1 MTFELTATPEAL
13 LAERDRLDD
22 LLQTSEDW
30 RALVQLQA
38 RSTRGE
44 MLSAVDAFGLD
55 ESLRDALAENPFY
68 LRRCA
73 VVAEL
78 TRRRTAGDAEP
89 PAAAENTS
97 AAVPAIEDLTRI
109 RGIDASLALRLR
121 GLGVSTF
128 EHIVRWTAADVR
140 SVSATLGL
148 GRRISAEN
156 WIEQA
161 ALLARENPRR
171 FIARTAP
178 AAAASAP
185 KVSTSPGTTATASA
199 PSPISAFDHPA
210 IVAPPL
216 PLRPL
221 AYALAEAEHP
231 QAKVPN
237 PIYEPAPTSSVA
249 APGADAAA
257 RATGTARQTLAIQ
270 PLVALQAVEDAAE
283 ALIASAEIAALPR
296 PSPSIP
302 ARASARPQAEPQIG
316 FTSPDIAPH
325 HRLTLRRG
333 IEEASVEI
341 VRLQAPEPPPLPA
354 KALLIAHDGASQ
366 NQKVHHA
373 PGPIG
378 RFLKSLTGN

>member
-13 LAERDRLDD
+13 LAERDRLDA

-44 MLSAVDAFGLD
+44 MLSAVDANGLV
-55 ESLRDALAENPFY
+55 ETLRAALAENPFY
-68 LRRCA
+68 QRRCA

-78 TRRRTAGDAEP
+78 TRRSTLSDAELTG
-89 PAAAENTS
+89 AAENAGT
-97 AAVPAIEDLTRI
+97 AAQAPDDLTRI
-109 RGIDASLALRLR
+109 HGIDANLALRLR

-128 EHIVRWTAADVR
+128 EHIVHWMAADVR
-140 SVSATLGL
+140 LVSATLGL

-161 ALLARENPRR
+161 ALLARENPGR

-178 AAAASAP
+178 AAAASSP
-185 KVSTSPGTTATASA
+185 KVSTSPATTATASA
-199 PSPISAFDHPA
+199 PPPIAGFDHPA
-210 IVAPPL
+210 FGAPPL

-237 PIYEPAPTSSVA
+237 PIYEPAPTSSVT

-257 RATGTARQTLAIQ
+257 SASGTARQTLAIQ

-283 ALIASAEIAALPR
+283 ALIASAEIAALPK

-325 HRLTLRRG
+325 RRLTLRLG

-341 VRLQAPEPPPLPA
+341 VRRQAPEPPPLPA
-354 KALLIAHDGASQ
+354 KALLIAHGGASQ